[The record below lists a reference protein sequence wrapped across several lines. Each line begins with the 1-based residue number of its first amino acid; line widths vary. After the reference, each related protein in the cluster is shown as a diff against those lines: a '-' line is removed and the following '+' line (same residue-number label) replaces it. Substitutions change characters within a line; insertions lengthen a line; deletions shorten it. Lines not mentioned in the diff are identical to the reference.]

1 MKTRDMQ
8 DIKLLEADVPAT
20 MQRIKER
27 FGSLQT
33 YVVSHWKCEI
43 PPTSVR
49 AYMNTG
55 RFNTVQAQN
64 VLRRMKRDGV
74 LVEKD
79 QEALDRA
86 A

>member
-1 MKTRDMQ
+1 MKTRNHEDIN
-8 DIKLLEADVPAT
+8 DIKLLMADVPAT

-33 YVVSHWKCEI
+33 YVVSHWKCEV

-49 AYMNTG
+49 AYLNTG
-55 RFNTVQAQN
+55 RFHTVQAQN

-79 QEALDRA
+79 QA